1 MPLAP
6 GAGGLHQR
14 LTSSWLKLISAIEME
29 VSYNKDPSP
38 PKFSRLI
45 LCRGTCIS
53 MKCKGSKAFVLDE
66 ETFQEDRI
74 NSLLNWLSPPSF
86 LLACFLQHKMLLD
99 ALKLVLFSAPIPFSS
114 CWLDKIKIHS
124 QVYMKKLEA
133 VEIPRSSCLYIFTF
147 HFYFTI
153 FLVFAKSCKF
163 YFDWL

>member
-38 PKFSRLI
+38 PNFPDWYCAVAHASPW
-45 LCRGTCIS
+45 S
-53 MKCKGSKAFVLDE
+53 VKGPRPSCWMR